1 MRYLGIW
8 LLLLAGAEAA
18 SIVMVAERLGGMPT
32 LLLMVL
38 SFMAGMVMLR
48 NLGFSSVMLA
58 GSLFN
63 SRGEVSFYQLLW
75 PLRYIVA
82 ALLLMSPGFV
92 STALALLLMRPN
104 QMGQNYRS
112 SGYGADGDIIDGEFE
127 TVRPQEEREETRLL
141 EQHDY
146 KPPQ

>member
-1 MRYLGIW
+1 
-8 LLLLAGAEAA
+8 
-18 SIVMVAERLGGMPT
+18 
-32 LLLMVL
+32 
-38 SFMAGMVMLR
+38 
-48 NLGFSSVMLA
+48 
-58 GSLFN
+58 
-63 SRGEVSFYQLLW
+63 FYQLLW

-92 STALALLLMRPN
+92 STALALVLMLPIKGGPAAVRPN

-127 TVRPQEEREETRLL
+127 TVRPQEGREETRLL